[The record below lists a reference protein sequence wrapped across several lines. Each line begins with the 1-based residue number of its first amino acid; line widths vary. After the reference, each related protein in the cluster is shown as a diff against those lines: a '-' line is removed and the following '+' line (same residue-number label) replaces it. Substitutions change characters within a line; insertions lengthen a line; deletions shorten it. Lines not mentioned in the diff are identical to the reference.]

1 MNAVM
6 WLFLE
11 TLSAAQLLTRKEMST
26 FTSAIKLDLEVI
38 DLVKEQCTMDR
49 AEYVFRKTHV
59 IKLIKSLTNFI
70 YQNVSPM

>member
-49 AEYVFRKTHV
+49 PEYVFRKTHV